1 MEDNVEHKLTIKSPI
16 ILFLV
21 GSVFAGLA
29 ETLMA
34 FSFPVIIE
42 RSVNSNEILGAIL
55 AIGSIIGLIFDYF
68 FPSLFRKHSWKSL
81 LIISLI
87 LSMLFP
93 ILTFL
98 GESFS
103 PILIFALASI
113 LWSIYYELWSFSSQ
127 SYVSTEH
134 QKDKYLKIWSVTGT
148 MYEILAVVGP
158 ILAAYLLTK
167 TNIFFVCVVIFLEL
181 IALIIT
187 LLIKSK
193 KHIPQHELEGEN
205 ATKSL
210 IDEIKYWG
218 LLGRK
223 TLPVIIGSFLI
234 SFISTSFWTFGAIFA
249 QSLAKGT
256 NFDWIMIVA
265 YSLPSVLGGIVMSK
279 LNIKRRKKRISQI
292 FLLITGV
299 LFSLFYFTRFSLPA
313 TVILVGFI
321 SITVMVSWLL
331 ISSVYSDLQK
341 RLGRFIHHLQGVGNA
356 TKSLAF
362 IFAPL
367 VMGTLADKFGFSI
380 SFAILGV
387 VIVISSLLLLILTP
401 RKIRLPQKEISTI
414 ETTES

>member
-1 MEDNVEHKLTIKSPI
+1 MEDNLENKLTLKSPI
-16 ILFLV
+16 ILFLL
-21 GSVFAGLA
+21 GGVFAGLA

-34 FSFPVIIE
+34 FSFPLIIE
-42 RSVNSNEILGAIL
+42 KFVNSNEILGVIL
-55 AIGSIIGLIFDYF
+55 AVGSIIGLIFDYF
-68 FPSLFRKHSWKSL
+68 FPSLFRKHSWKFL
-81 LIISLI
+81 LIISLV

-93 ILTFL
+93 ILTFI

-103 PILIFALASI
+103 PILVFTLASI
-113 LWSIYYELWSFSSQ
+113 IWSIYYELWSFSSQ

-167 TNIFFVCVVIFLEL
+167 GNILFVGAVVFFEF

-187 LLIKSK
+187 FLIKSK
-193 KHIPQHELEGEN
+193 KHIPQYELEEEN
-205 ATKSL
+205 ISKSL
-210 IDEIKYWG
+210 IDEIKYWKI
-218 LLGRK
+218 LGRK

-234 SFISTSFWTFGAIFA
+234 SFISTSFWTFGAVFA
-249 QSLAKGT
+249 QSMAKGSGL
-256 NFDWIMIVA
+256 NWVMIVA

-279 LNIKRRKKRISQI
+279 LNIKKKKKKISQI

-299 LFSLFYFTRFSLPA
+299 LFALFYFTRSSLTA

-341 RLGRFIHHLQGVGNA
+341 RLGRYIHHLQGVGNA
-356 TKSLAF
+356 TRSLAF

-367 VMGTLADKFGFSI
+367 TMGVLADKFGFSI
-380 SFAILGV
+380 SFAILGI
-387 VIVISSLLLLILTP
+387 VIVISSVILLIFTP
-401 RKIRLPQKEISTI
+401 RKIRLPQSEISNI
-414 ETTES
+414 